1 MSVPCILR
9 KHRDYGK
16 ISARRLFYLHG
27 QGDTRARPAAALVDA
42 LGSVCGF
49 GLVICAVSA
58 LRELATSGTL
68 WDKPMGFDLR
78 LPEAAQPFAAFILLG
93 FMAAFLQWI
102 KAGVSHFFQR
112 KEEESR

>member
-1 MSVPCILR
+1 M
-9 KHRDYGK
+9 
-16 ISARRLFYLHG
+16 G
-27 QGDTRARPAAALVDA
+27 QAH
-42 LGSVCGF
+42 
-49 GLVICAVSA
+49 
-58 LRELATSGTL
+58 
-68 WDKPMGFDLR
+68 GFDLR

>member
-1 MSVPCILR
+1 MIL
-9 KHRDYGK
+9 GK
-16 ISARRLFYLHG
+16 WELPPYAMLAPMAG
-27 QGDTRARPAAALVDA
+27 
-42 LGSVCGF
+42 
-49 GLVICAVSA
+49 VSDRA
-58 LRELATSGTL
+58 LRELAISGTL